1 MATSSKS
8 NGKILTPCHIDV
20 NKKKCNSLDDVTG
33 NGVTIRK
40 TRKKDFT
47 ERELKTIGLK
57 IGELVRLSGRDAVDV
72 AAEGVPVVA
81 HVATD
86 NYAGGVEAGKLMGTL
101 LDGKGTVAIISYPG

>member
-1 MATSSKS
+1 M
-8 NGKILTPCHIDV
+8 
-20 NKKKCNSLDDVTG
+20 DDVTG

-72 AAEGVPVVA
+72 AAEAFPEKGRGGAKHLIKRIVA
-81 HVATD
+81 GTQATLKIEFIFSLFLVD
-86 NYAGGVEAGKLMGTL
+86 
-101 LDGKGTVAIISYPG
+101 TVAPLCQNSPVS

>member
-47 ERELKTIGLK
+47 ERELKTIANPFY
-57 IGELVRLSGRDAVDV
+57 IPPPAYNF
-72 AAEGVPVVA
+72 
-81 HVATD
+81 H
-86 NYAGGVEAGKLMGTL
+86 
-101 LDGKGTVAIISYPG
+101 